1 MTAPVVAT
9 ALELETNRMLPV
21 VSEVDPSVRASLVVS
36 EFHSHSCALAA
47 ALLMV
52 REAVAVSSEGGA
64 AEEGEVEAGEAVHG
78 LPQEG
83 GARLNGGSGPEQF
96 AKRTKLLILL
106 SVLAMVNRSVE
117 SKARLRNVCNG
128 EKQYPASHRFHS
140 RWESTLGCGSWP
152 AKRSRICSWYQPG
165 VAAVREM

>member
-1 MTAPVVAT
+1 MPNPAPIVALLALMTAPVVAT

-64 AEEGEVEAGEAVHG
+64 AEEGEVEADEAVHG
-78 LPQEG
+78 LLQEG
-83 GARLNGGSGPEQF
+83 GGRLDGRSGPEQI

-106 SVLAMVNRSVE
+106 YVLALVNKSVE
-117 SKARLRNVCNG
+117 SKVRLRNLCDG
-128 EKQYPASHRFHS
+128 EK
-140 RWESTLGCGSWP
+140 
-152 AKRSRICSWYQPG
+152 
-165 VAAVREM
+165 